1 MRDKRGVIVPL
12 RSGEALGCMLLLS
25 VLGMDPRSGIEM
37 FRTLDRPL
45 LKSLV
50 GLCGRDGDGDEQL
63 CHALQLYAMQCNAMQ
78 CSGVQCSGVE
88 CSGVEWSAVQCSGV
102 EWSGVQCSAIHYR
115 AAL

>member
-1 MRDKRGVIVPL
+1 MRNKRGVIVPL

-78 CSGVQCSGVE
+78 CSAVE
-88 CSGVEWSAVQCSGV
+88 CSAVECSAVQRSGVEWSAVQCNT
-102 EWSGVQCSAIHYR
+102 
-115 AAL
+115 L

>member
-45 LKSLV
+45 LESLV
-50 GLCGRDGDGDEQL
+50 GLCGGDGDGDEQL
-63 CHALQLYAMQCNAMQ
+63 CHALQLNT
-78 CSGVQCSGVE
+78 VQC
-88 CSGVEWSAVQCSGV
+88 CAVQCNT
-102 EWSGVQCSAIHYR
+102 
-115 AAL
+115 L